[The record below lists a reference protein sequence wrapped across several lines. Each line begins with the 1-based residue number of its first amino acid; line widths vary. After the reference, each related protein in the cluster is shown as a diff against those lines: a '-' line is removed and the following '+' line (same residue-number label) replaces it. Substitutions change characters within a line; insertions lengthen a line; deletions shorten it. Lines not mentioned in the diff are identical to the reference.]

1 MKKLLAGLSLVT
13 MVSII
18 HIEPLSAE
26 EKKQKPTSY
35 KTASDFGLT
44 NENLDLDGF
53 YIGGTGGG
61 EFGSSKVSTSGSNPV
76 TETTVSNNSNLS
88 HRGVSG
94 GLVAGFGKTVKG
106 IYVGAEVAGELTNA
120 SGKSATSTANGATAG
135 SNVSVRKTD
144 GLSIAGRVG
153 KQIDEKTLIYA
164 KAGLAS
170 NGYHFSSSIN
180 AGGINASSSQN
191 KRILQP
197 IAGLGAERV
206 IGTIGTKIQVR
217 AGAEW
222 EHSFGRTTNVNLN
235 SGNFNGTSK
244 FDSSSDAI
252 KARILFKF

>member
-1 MKKLLAGLSLVT
+1 
-13 MVSII
+13 
-18 HIEPLSAE
+18 LSAE

-76 TETTVSNNSNLS
+76 TETIVSNNSDLS

-106 IYVGAEVAGELTNA
+106 IYWGAEVAGELTNA
-120 SGKSATSTANGATAG
+120 SGKSVASTADGVTAS
-135 SNVSVRKTD
+135 SNVTAKKT
-144 GLSIAGRVG
+144 GSISIAGRIG
-153 KQIDEKTLIYA
+153 KQIDKKTLIYV
-164 KAGLAS
+164 KGGLAA
-170 NGYHFSSSIN
+170 NGYKFSSSVDST
-180 AGGINASSSQN
+180 GISASASKN
-191 KRILQP
+191 KTILQP

-206 IGTIGTKIQVR
+206 IGAIGTKIQVR

-222 EHSFGRTTNVNLN
+222 KHSFGKTTNVNLN
-235 SGNFNGTSK
+235 SDTFNGTSK
-244 FDSSSDAI
+244 FDTSSDAI